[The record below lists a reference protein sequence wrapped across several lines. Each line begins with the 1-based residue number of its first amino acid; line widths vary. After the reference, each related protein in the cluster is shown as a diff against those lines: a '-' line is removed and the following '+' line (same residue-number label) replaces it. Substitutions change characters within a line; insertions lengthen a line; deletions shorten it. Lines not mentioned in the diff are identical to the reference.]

1 MKSQNLKKAFYNFRL
16 FPIADSCAVLW
27 FVKGSVKGQ
36 GLARMI
42 VRRCNGR
49 KLDGP
54 WFTFCKECFDAMYHI
69 IKLLHFLFY
78 RQDVLCIYCVFL
90 HNVSKAYDISLLQL
104 LLSTFLKNSV
114 FSYFYWLKNSKTAI
128 SALYISTFLP
138 YKSSSCTPNY
148 SRILIIEA
156 AEAICFFD

>member
-1 MKSQNLKKAFYNFRL
+1 MSECLGLLLVCLCVYLLRLFLKNSFPRFRAFKFFRTKFISVLKSQLLKSQNLKKAFYNFRL

-27 FVKGSVKGQ
+27 FVKGFIKGQ

-78 RQDVLCIYCVFL
+78 RQHVRCIYCVFL
-90 HNVSKAYDISLLQL
+90 
-104 LLSTFLKNSV
+104 
-114 FSYFYWLKNSKTAI
+114 
-128 SALYISTFLP
+128 LYVT
-138 YKSSSCTPNY
+138 
-148 SRILIIEA
+148 R
-156 AEAICFFD
+156 